1 MVKTGY
7 VAMSAEQ
14 RRVLSCL
21 HASVCVCVFR
31 ETLRGDCVDRK
42 TRHYQQYQF
51 LYALCLSL
59 VPSPLPET
67 ECTFNSITNG
77 ENHSGIIVM
86 IHMDFFFAGE

>member
-31 ETLRGDCVDRK
+31 ETLRGDCVDRNK
-42 TRHYQQYQF
+42 
-51 LYALCLSL
+51 ALSAVSVLVRPLSL
-59 VPSPLPET
+59 T
-67 ECTFNSITNG
+67 GTIT
-77 ENHSGIIVM
+77 
-86 IHMDFFFAGE
+86 AA